1 MFKMPPRGN
10 GVLGRPSHLVPPGS
24 PVNYPYSWGYGAA
37 SQLTSTPCPPLPV
50 TGDPVIQHPPLVILL
65 VFKSILAASSALL
78 CQENS
83 LCVMSVSVHLLGVY
97 QPTHIGW
104 WGARAWSPF
113 GTSIYGHRLL
123 TNLLQACTNPGL
135 APSLLPPPVLLTQFI
150 SLQAGQME
158 LKSQSLQQSGTP
170 ASQGLIPL
178 PFPPPRA
185 SLGQP
190 VLPFPLPGCDSPGG
204 SLSAW
209 QVCVIS
215 LLL

>member
-1 MFKMPPRGN
+1 
-10 GVLGRPSHLVPPGS
+10 
-24 PVNYPYSWGYGAA
+24 
-37 SQLTSTPCPPLPV
+37 
-50 TGDPVIQHPPLVILL
+50 
-65 VFKSILAASSALL
+65 
-78 CQENS
+78 
-83 LCVMSVSVHLLGVY
+83 MSVSVHLLGVY
-97 QPTHIGW
+97 QPTHVRW
-104 WGARAWSPF
+104 WGARAWYPF

-123 TNLLQACTNPGL
+123 INPLQACTNPGL

-158 LKSQSLQQSGTP
+158 LKSQSLQQSGAP

-178 PFPPPRA
+178 PFPPPRPP
-185 SLGQP
+185 LGQP
-190 VLPFPLPGCDSPGG
+190 VLPFPLPGRDSPRG

>member
-1 MFKMPPRGN
+1 
-10 GVLGRPSHLVPPGS
+10 
-24 PVNYPYSWGYGAA
+24 
-37 SQLTSTPCPPLPV
+37 
-50 TGDPVIQHPPLVILL
+50 
-65 VFKSILAASSALL
+65 
-78 CQENS
+78 
-83 LCVMSVSVHLLGVY
+83 MSVSVHLLSVY

-178 PFPPPRA
+178 PFPPP
-185 SLGQP
+185 
-190 VLPFPLPGCDSPGG
+190 
-204 SLSAW
+204 
-209 QVCVIS
+209 
-215 LLL
+215 